1 MNAPD
6 KLFILGR
13 QVELI
18 NRNQTLG
25 QIVTIMIASSLC
37 WVGYQEGVVPYLVG
51 LWGLAAIGM
60 ALLRLALARK
70 YAQSPVEER
79 AENILAWHRKI
90 RLGALGSGLIWS
102 VGTMLMM
109 SGGNLPMQLFTAFAM
124 AGISAGALP
133 VLGADRWAYRLFA
146 WPIILT
152 VIFSVFATD
161 HMHAAFSALASLAL
175 IIFTRSADAF
185 HRMLN
190 ETFELERE
198 KTRLLSTVDQA
209 RQTAE
214 KSDLAKTQFLANVSH
229 ELRTPMNGILGLS
242 ELLSSDPLTPDQA
255 ELLSLLRDTADGLM
269 RQIDLLIEL
278 SALEAGHVVIKPA
291 PFAVADLLEGLVSSQ
306 LRSANEKGLKL
317 EKQADP
323 DLPLVL
329 IGDLE
334 RLREIFDH
342 LVGNAIKFTEHG
354 TISITAKLLEKQN
367 QHARIAFSIRDT
379 GPGISE
385 EKLQVIKGL
394 FAPGDSSLIRRH
406 SGIGIGLPISRKL
419 VELMGG
425 EISIASEVGVGSN
438 FCFTLPF
445 ALEVAPVA
453 GCH

>member
-1 MNAPD
+1 MPD

-18 NRNQTLG
+18 NRNQRLG
-25 QIVTIMIASSLC
+25 QIVSILIASCLC
-37 WVGYQEGVVPYLVG
+37 WVGYQEGIAPAQVG
-51 LWGLAAIGM
+51 LWWLAAISI
-60 ALLRLALARK
+60 ALLRLALARR
-70 YAQSPVEER
+70 YAQSPAEAR
-79 AENILAWHRKI
+79 ADKVLDWHRQI
-90 RLGALGSGLIWS
+90 RFGALASGLIWS
-102 VGTMLMM
+102 VGTLLMM
-109 SGGNLPMQLFTAFAM
+109 SSDDLPMQLFTAFAM
-124 AGISAGALP
+124 AGITAGALP
-133 VLGADRWAYRLFA
+133 VLGADRWSYRLFA

-152 VIFSVFATD
+152 VIFSVFGTD
-161 HMHAAFSALASLAL
+161 HMHAAFSALSTLAL

-198 KTRLLSTVDQA
+198 KTRLLATVDQA

-242 ELLSSDPLTPDQA
+242 ELLSSDTLTPDQA
-255 ELLSLLRDTADGLM
+255 ELLSLLRETADGLM
-269 RQIDLLIEL
+269 CQIEHLIEL

-306 LRSANEKGLKL
+306 LRSANDKGLKL

-334 RLREIFDH
+334 RLRQIFDH
-342 LVGNAIKFTEHG
+342 LVGNAIKFTERG
-354 TISITAKLLEKQN
+354 TISITAKLLDKQN
-367 QHARIAFSIRDT
+367 QQAHITFCISDT

-425 EISIASEVGVGSN
+425 DMSITSEVGVGSN

-445 ALEVAPVA
+445 ALEMPPSAA
-453 GCH
+453 ND

>member
-1 MNAPD
+1 LNTPD
-6 KLFILGR
+6 KRFILGR

-18 NRNQTLG
+18 YRNQKLG
-25 QIVTIMIASSLC
+25 QIVSIVIASCLC
-37 WVGYQEGVVPYLVG
+37 WVGYREGIAPGHVA
-51 LWGLAAIGM
+51 LWGMAAISI
-60 ALLRLALARK
+60 ALLRLALARR
-70 YAQSPVEER
+70 YTLSPVAER
-79 AENILAWHRKI
+79 AEKVLAWHRQI

-102 VGTMLMM
+102 VGAMLMM
-109 SGGNLPMQLFTAFAM
+109 SGDNLPMQLFTAFAM

-146 WPIILT
+146 WPIILS

-161 HMHAAFSALASLAL
+161 HMHAAFSALSVLAL

-198 KTRLLSTVDQA
+198 KTRLLATVDQA

-242 ELLSSDPLTPDQA
+242 ELLSGDPLTPDQA
-255 ELLSLLRDTADGLM
+255 ELLSLLRETADGLM
-269 RQIDLLIEL
+269 RQIDHLIEL

-306 LRSANEKGLKL
+306 LRAANEKGLTL

-334 RLREIFDH
+334 RLRQIFDH

-354 TISITAKLLEKQN
+354 TISITAKLIEKQN
-367 QHARIAFSIRDT
+367 QRARIAFFIRDT
-379 GPGISE
+379 GPGISA

-406 SGIGIGLPISRKL
+406 GGIGIGLPISRKL

-425 EISIASEVGVGSN
+425 EMSIDSEVGVGSN

-445 ALEVAPVA
+445 ALEAPPVA
-453 GCH
+453 SSH

>member
-1 MNAPD
+1 MNTPD

-18 NRNQTLG
+18 NRNQKLG
-25 QIVTIMIASSLC
+25 QIVTIAIASCLC
-37 WVGYQEGVVPYLVG
+37 WIAYQEGIAPGLVT

-60 ALLRLALARK
+60 ALLRLALAWQ

-79 AENILAWHRKI
+79 AEKVLAWHRKI

-102 VGTMLMM
+102 VGAMLMM
-109 SGGNLPMQLFTAFAM
+109 SGDDLPMQLFTAFAM

-146 WPIILT
+146 WPIIVT
-152 VIFSVFATD
+152 VIVSVFDTD
-161 HMHAAFSALASLAL
+161 HMHAAFSALSTLAL

-198 KTRLLSTVDQA
+198 KTRLLVTVDQA

-242 ELLSSDPLTPDQA
+242 ELLSGDPLTPDQA
-255 ELLSLLRDTADGLM
+255 ELLSLLRETADGLM
-269 RQIDLLIEL
+269 RQIEHLIEL
-278 SALEAGHVVIKPA
+278 SALEAGHVAIKPA
-291 PFAVADLLEGLVSSQ
+291 PFAVTDLLEGMLSSQ
-306 LRSANEKGLKL
+306 LRPATEKGLRL

-334 RLREIFDH
+334 RLRQIFDH

-367 QHARIAFSIRDT
+367 QQARVAFCIRDT
-379 GPGISE
+379 GPGIPE

-406 SGIGIGLPISRKL
+406 GGIGIGLPISRKL
-419 VELMGG
+419 VELMRG
-425 EISIASEVGVGSN
+425 EMSIDSEVGVGSN

-445 ALEVAPVA
+445 ALEAAPA
-453 GCH
+453 ASSH

>member
-6 KLFILGR
+6 KLFILSR

-18 NRNQTLG
+18 NRNQKLG
-25 QIVTIMIASSLC
+25 QIVSIAIASSLC
-37 WVGYQEGVVPYLVG
+37 WVGYQEGIAPYLVAF
-51 LWGLAAIGM
+51 WGLAAISI
-60 ALLRLALARK
+60 ALLRLALARQ
-70 YAQSPVEER
+70 YAQSPAEER
-79 AENILAWHRKI
+79 AEKVLAWHRQI

-102 VGTMLMM
+102 LGTLLMM
-109 SGGNLPMQLFTAFAM
+109 SGDDLPMQLFTAFAM
-124 AGISAGALP
+124 TGITAGALP

-146 WPIILT
+146 WPIILS

-161 HMHAAFSALASLAL
+161 HMHAAFTALAILAL
-175 IIFTRSADAF
+175 ITFTRSADAF

-190 ETFELERE
+190 ESFELERE
-198 KTRLLSTVDQA
+198 KTRLLATVDQA

-255 ELLSLLRDTADGLM
+255 ELLSLLRETADGLM

-306 LRSANEKGLKL
+306 LRPANQKGLKL
-317 EKQADP
+317 EKQTDP

-334 RLREIFDH
+334 RLRQIFDH
-342 LVGNAIKFTEHG
+342 LVGNE
-354 TISITAKLLEKQN
+354 
-367 QHARIAFSIRDT
+367 
-379 GPGISE
+379 
-385 EKLQVIKGL
+385 
-394 FAPGDSSLIRRH
+394 
-406 SGIGIGLPISRKL
+406 IGRAH
-419 VELMGG
+419 V
-425 EISIASEVGVGSN
+425 
-438 FCFTLPF
+438 
-445 ALEVAPVA
+445 
-453 GCH
+453 